1 MQCSLNENR
10 LDIMKKKIFVFVFIL
25 SFTMCG
31 EDNFWERFGPEVLFY
46 QYDYVETA
54 DFIDITLESGITE
67 YLLKARVS
75 APNKLAQ
82 IDIYRDE
89 ALIRNITDFSESS
102 KPTEYFLS
110 ELVTN
115 IVQTTIIRVTAIDSN
130 GKEYSKEFTIR
141 K

>member
-1 MQCSLNENR
+1 M
-10 LDIMKKKIFVFVFIL
+10 KKIFFAFVLIL
-25 SFTMCG
+25 SFTMCK
-31 EDNFWERFGPEVLFY
+31 EVDFWERFGPEVLFY

-54 DFIDITLESGITE
+54 DFIEIKLEDNVTE
-67 YLLKARVS
+67 YTLKARVS

-82 IDIYRDE
+82 IKIFRDGMS
-89 ALIRNITDFSESS
+89 IHDVTDFSRST